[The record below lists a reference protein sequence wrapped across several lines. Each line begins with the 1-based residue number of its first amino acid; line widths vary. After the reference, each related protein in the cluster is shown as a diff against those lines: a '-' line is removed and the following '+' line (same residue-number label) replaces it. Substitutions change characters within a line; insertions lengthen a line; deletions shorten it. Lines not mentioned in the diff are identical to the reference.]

1 MGHQAG
7 YTFKTASGGGSD
19 FRHILGWS
27 LEKYPTTT
35 VEDADDNVDNDDGVS

>member
-1 MGHQAG
+1 MRATPLKQLVVVV
-7 YTFKTASGGGSD
+7 GGSD